1 MTLALYT
8 FANEAYVPAL
18 AALVNSAC
26 RSGFTG
32 PIHIGS
38 PEPLSIA
45 PAEGVFFH
53 VLGDSKF
60 WPGNRKAEFVLRHPS
75 ERFVF
80 LDADMI
86 ITDGSLFPRI
96 NQWIDAAP
104 VVAVETLISS
114 VDYRRH
120 AWAKRLGRE
129 PNPSRWPAHYYNSGL
144 FAGIFSRDKI
154 FLQTWHETI
163 SNVLAPSGALYS
175 DIDFPMA
182 DQDVLN
188 AVLQDHKPP
197 TIGIGP
203 PDIWAAASPSIPFL
217 QIGTF
222 KEGGPAVLHCTGN
235 EKPWK
240 FTRPPNRLPNL
251 YDRAWYQHAMDQP
264 SLISIP
270 VDIPRPLRRWFK
282 QDRTTKLLSVPRR
295 LIRAIKNSG

>member
-1 MTLALYT
+1 MALAVYT
-8 FANEAYVPAL
+8 FTNEAYVPAVT
-18 AALVNSAC
+18 ALVNSAR
-26 RSGFTG
+26 RSGFGG

-45 PAEGVFFH
+45 PADGLLFH
-53 VLGDSKF
+53 VLGDSIF
-60 WPGNRKAEFVLRHPS
+60 WPGNRKAELVLKHPS
-75 ERFVF
+75 ERFIF

-86 ITDGSLFPRI
+86 ITDGSLFSRVD
-96 NQWIDAAP
+96 QWIDAAL
-104 VVAVETLISS
+104 VVAVENCISS

-120 AWAKRLGRE
+120 GWAKRLGRD
-129 PNPSRWPAHYYNSGL
+129 PNPSSWPAHYFNSGL
-144 FAGIFSRDKI
+144 FAGVFRRDKE

-163 SNVLAPSGALYS
+163 SNVLAPGGALYS

-188 AVLQDHKPP
+188 ALLQDHKPL

-222 KEGGPAVLHCTGN
+222 KDGGPAVLHCTGLG
-235 EKPWK
+235 KPWEL
-240 FTRPPNRLPNL
+240 TRPPKRMPNL
-251 YDRAWYQHAMDQP
+251 YDRAWYWHVIDQP

-270 VDIPRPLRRWFK
+270 LDIPRPLRRWFK
-282 QDRTTKLLSVPRR
+282 QGLTTQLLSAPRR
-295 LIRAIKNSG
+295 LVRAIKNTK